1 MNQIIIHQIARAIN
15 TAPLNNKQYDDISQ
29 ATAVLALFVEK
40 IQDKLNECLN
50 AEANDGICDMTW
62 RHDHCALLMSI
73 LYEWT
78 EDSKYISRY

>member
-1 MNQIIIHQIARAIN
+1 MNEIIIHQIAREIN
-15 TAPLNNKQYDDISQ
+15 KAPLGNDYKDIAQ
-29 ATAVLALFVEK
+29 AKAVLALFVQK